1 MGFGASGTL
10 LCFTRRWLLP
20 RAQDA
25 IFALTLAAAVAVPVS
40 LTISQLIPV
49 ESRFI
54 PALLVEQILHW
65 LLYWI
70 VLAVPF
76 ILGASAVGLA
86 LMSAGRRLPT
96 VYAVNLVG
104 SGLGAILITLFMD
117 LLHPSWLSAVT
128 GAMVLMGAFPV
139 SKRMRSARVSAW
151 IIALIALA
159 TWQRMDPPQL
169 RMDPFKYGAYVERL
183 SREGRATLAADA
195 VSPRSVVEIFEGDAF
210 HELAFLSAGASPP
223 PMHAILQDGNWSG
236 SILKVS
242 GRDEVAAVDQTLMAI
257 PYDLVSHRPATL
269 LLGETGGANVWLA
282 SLRRGSPIHVV
293 QPDGKLVRLVRERP
307 RGDTGDVLELPD
319 VEVVVQEP
327 RHYVDHS
334 DHLYDIIHLSAMESW
349 AVETGGVAGLHQNH
363 LMTAEGMA
371 SCIRRLRPGGILSI
385 CRGIQ
390 LPPRDNLKILATLIG
405 ALWQLGSDDPG
416 NHIIVLRDYLGVCTL
431 AKRTPWQAT
440 EITQLRELIARRQLT
455 PVYFPGIRVDELN
468 QPDMLP
474 GPTGESG
481 DWLHFGA
488 TKLLSGDFGAFI
500 KDWSF
505 DIRPPTDDRPFFGN
519 FSKLGTIPHLR
530 RAFGELWLTRT
541 ELALFFVVV
550 AMAMIVIIAALFTV
564 APLGFLKDLRHASG
578 RTSTAIYF
586 ACIGLGYL
594 ILEMAFLS
602 KLTHLIGD
610 PVRAGSV
617 TIASFLVFSG
627 VGSLVA
633 QTVKGR
639 TNTLVVII
647 GSLVLVGLVE
657 AWLVPALARGAGAS
671 TLGWR
676 MILGALAI
684 LPLAFLMGFPMPMGL
699 ARLERGTPA
708 LIPWAWG
715 INGFASVLAPP
726 LATAIGM
733 ATGFLTA
740 GALALGL
747 YILSAMA
754 IQKMPTR

>member
-1 MGFGASGTL
+1 MSG
-10 LCFTRRWLLP
+10 
-20 RAQDA
+20 
-25 IFALTLAAAVAVPVS
+25 
-40 LTISQLIPV
+40 
-49 ESRFI
+49 
-54 PALLVEQILHW
+54 
-65 LLYWI
+65 
-70 VLAVPF
+70 
-76 ILGASAVGLA
+76 GKK
-86 LMSAGRRLPT
+86 LPT
-96 VYAVNLVG
+96 VYAANLVG

-117 LLHPSWLSAVT
+117 LLHPSWLAAVT
-128 GAMVLMGAFPV
+128 GAMVLVGAFPI
-139 SKRMRSARVSAW
+139 SKRTRSARVSVW
-151 IIALIALA
+151 IVVLIALA
-159 TWQRMDPPQL
+159 AWQSMDPPRL
-169 RMDPFKYGAYVERL
+169 RMDAFKYGAYVERL

-195 VSPRSVVEIFEGDAF
+195 YSPRSVVEVFEGDAF
-210 HELAFLSAGASPP
+210 HELAFLSTGASSP

-236 SILKVS
+236 SILRVR
-242 GRDEVAAVDQTLMAI
+242 GCAEAAAVDQTLMAI
-257 PYDLVSHRPATL
+257 PYDLIPHGPVTL

-282 SLRRGSPIHVV
+282 SLHRASPVHVV
-293 QPDGKLVRLVRERP
+293 QPDGKLVRLLRERP
-307 RGDTGDVLELPD
+307 QDDGGGILERPE
-319 VEVVVQEP
+319 VEVIVQEP

-363 LMTAEGMA
+363 LMTVEGMA

-390 LPPRDNLKILATLIG
+390 LPPRDNLKILAVLIE
-405 ALWQLGSDDPG
+405 ALRQLGSDDPG
-416 NHIIVLRDYLGVCTL
+416 SHIVMVRDYLGVCTL
-431 AKRTPWQAT
+431 AKRTPWQG
-440 EITQLRELIARRQLT
+440 EDIEKLREVIAQRQLT
-455 PVYFPGIRVDELN
+455 PVQFPGLRTDELN

-474 GPTGESG
+474 GPQGEPG

-488 TKLLSGDFGAFI
+488 TKLLSENAEAFI
-500 KDWSF
+500 KDWAF
-505 DIRPPTDDRPFFGN
+505 DIRPPTDDRPFFSN
-519 FSKLGTIPHLR
+519 FSKLGTIPYIR

-550 AMAMIVIIAALFTV
+550 AMAIILVIAALLTV
-564 APLGFLKDLRHASG
+564 APLGFLKDLRCASG
-578 RTSTAIYF
+578 RASTAVYF

-627 VGSLVA
+627 LGSLVA

-639 TNTLVVII
+639 THTLVVII
-647 GSLVLVGLVE
+647 GSLVLAGLVE
-657 AWLVPALARGAGAS
+657 AWLVPTLARGAGAS

-684 LPLAFLMGFPMPMGL
+684 LPLAFLMGFPMPLGL
-699 ARLERGTPA
+699 ARLEKNAPN

-733 ATGFLTA
+733 ALGFRIA

-747 YILSAMA
+747 YILSALA
-754 IQKMPTR
+754 IHKMPNRG